1 MFGRPIDVEQSVRNL
16 DKNVQHLGRAL
27 DQHAGML
34 NQHQAFIAKET
45 AKQIMQ
51 AEKDLISH
59 SIDRGK
65 LYTQGILAGGYAGF
79 FAFWGFMSGK
89 MNDVAFVGSGLL
101 MAISLAIFVSYNVW
115 ANIASNRMILKR
127 LGAMLEAGADPEKY
141 LQIKSEYDEKIKD
154 WHRWTFGV
162 WNAILVLTVLLAA
175 LSVAILFYSFVVFLL
190 QGINW
195 NAFVFW

>member
-1 MFGRPIDVEQSVRNL
+1 MSGRPIDVEQSVRNL

-45 AKQIMQ
+45 AKQIIQ

-89 MNDVAFVGSGLL
+89 MNDVTFVGSGLL

-115 ANIASNRMILKR
+115 TNIASNRMILKR
-127 LGAMLEAGADPEKY
+127 LGAMLEAGGDPEKY

-154 WHRWTFGV
+154 WHRSTFGV
-162 WNAILVLTVLLAA
+162 WNAILILTVLPAA
-175 LSVAILFYSFVVFLL
+175 LSVAILLYRFVIFLL

-195 NAFVFW
+195 NAFVF